1 MKNVL
6 LITTALATLVAVGFM
21 YFVARP
27 PSAFS

>member
-6 LITTALATLVAVGFM
+6 LITTALAALIAVGFM